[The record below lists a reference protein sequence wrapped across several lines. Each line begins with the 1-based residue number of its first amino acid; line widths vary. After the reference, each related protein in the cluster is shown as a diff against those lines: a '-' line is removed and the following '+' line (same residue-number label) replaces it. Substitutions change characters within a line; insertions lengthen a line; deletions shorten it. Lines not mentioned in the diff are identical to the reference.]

1 MTEKKELSP
10 LAKQLLGSSGAIE
23 VFTQTEFDEALV
35 LAKAEIM
42 QVAIETTK
50 QAIYIERQAC
60 ADICDEL
67 ASEEDEGETSTALK
81 NAGNAIR
88 NRMQS
93 QKVQ

>member
-1 MTEKKELSP
+1 MEKKELSP
-10 LAKQLLGSSGAIE
+10 LARQLLGNAGTMKF
-23 VFTQTEFDEALV
+23 FTQTEFDEALV

-50 QAIYIERQAC
+50 QAIFIERQAC

-67 ASEEDEGETSTALK
+67 ASDEDEGEISTALK
-81 NAGNAIR
+81 NAGIAIR

>member
-1 MTEKKELSP
+1 
-10 LAKQLLGSSGAIE
+10 
-23 VFTQTEFDEALV
+23 
-35 LAKAEIM
+35 M

-50 QAIYIERQAC
+50 QAIFIERQAC

-67 ASEEDEGETSTALK
+67 ASDEDEGEISTALK
-81 NAGNAIR
+81 NAGIAIR